1 LENKDGIVY
10 LENGQLTIINPE
22 GLGRYP
28 RVTAGENV
36 EIYIDGEKEN
46 KEVVV
51 SHDIE
56 DLISFKLKKVKKSKD
71 LKLKVTEDKLKA
83 YLIIKITPEQQLE
96 IKDTEPANHIKIE
109 TKSQDEIFPEL
120 SKNEIIELLNFHNI
134 NYGVKHDQIS
144 KIMAQK
150 GNKSGEYLIAEGRK
164 PKRGE
169 DAQIIKSENYQ
180 QREENLFNV
189 IDSIE
194 KGETICYKKKAVEG
208 KAGVNVYSDRI
219 SPPPV
224 KDISLKAGKNV
235 QLTKDGLKAIAL
247 EGGQPKLIRRSSTVE
262 VHIYKQYIIK
272 GDVDK
277 HTGHIKYEGDLLVK
291 GDIKDYF
298 NVEVGNDLKVQGN
311 IANAEVKTQ
320 GDLYVN
326 NNIIASKLFI
336 GNYLEK
342 EIVLSLKKI
351 ISYLE
356 NLNKAVD
363 QILGE
368 ASQRKMNLSNFKTG
382 RVLRLLIENK
392 FPELKK
398 LILSLNQSVKD
409 NEQLKDYFREIIPYF
424 NNMANLERIK
434 DESMLNNFKENLA
447 EFINQKLDN
456 SGVLNIYTGYIQNSE
471 INIGG
476 SVIINRLGCYN
487 STIKA
492 KKSIIVKSNPGF
504 LKGGSYQ
511 AEEIIFT
518 QEAGSKLSKTYFRIG
533 EQIFIK
539 EVLGTLVI
547 KSENDRKIIEEGNR
561 NINFRV
567 NDFGEL
573 VTAAT
578 LPNINQYLLKD
589 EG

>member
-1 LENKDGIVY
+1 
-10 LENGQLTIINPE
+10 
-22 GLGRYP
+22 
-28 RVTAGENV
+28 
-36 EIYIDGEKEN
+36 
-46 KEVVV
+46 
-51 SHDIE
+51 
-56 DLISFKLKKVKKSKD
+56 
-71 LKLKVTEDKLKA
+71 
-83 YLIIKITPEQQLE
+83 
-96 IKDTEPANHIKIE
+96 
-109 TKSQDEIFPEL
+109 
-120 SKNEIIELLNFHNI
+120 
-134 NYGVKHDQIS
+134 
-144 KIMAQK
+144 MAQK

-164 PKRGE
+164 AKRGE

-447 EFINQKLDN
+447 EFINHDLDN

-547 KSENDRKIIEEGNR
+547 KSENERKIIEEGNR